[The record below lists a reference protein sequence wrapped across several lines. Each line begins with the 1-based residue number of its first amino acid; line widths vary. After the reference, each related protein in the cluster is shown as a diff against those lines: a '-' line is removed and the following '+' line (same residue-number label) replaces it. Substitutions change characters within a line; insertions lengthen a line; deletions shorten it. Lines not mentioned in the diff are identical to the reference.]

1 MADHIALNILKRHEN
16 DRLAAKILSGKSS
29 NKNDVYRDHLG
40 YWTIGYGHLI
50 TRDKLVTEHEARDHV
65 GGPWSDERC
74 ERMLALDYEA
84 KCFQLFSELPWA
96 EALPDWPKR
105 GLCNMAFQMGV
116 AGVKG
121 FPKMLAALR
130 LNDWDAARA
139 HALNSVW
146 AKEQTPAR
154 AAEVAAMIGNEAI
167 A

>member
-1 MADHIALNILKRHEN
+1 MADPIALEILRRQEGKRN
-16 DRLAAKILSGKSS
+16 DI
-29 NKNDVYRDHLG
+29 YRDHLG

-50 TRDKLVTEHEARDHV
+50 TRDKLVTEHEAREHV
-65 GGPWSDERC
+65 GAPWSDDRC
-74 ERMLALDYEA
+74 ERMLALDYEGV
-84 KCFQLFSELPWA
+84 CQRLFMELSWA
-96 EALPDWPKR
+96 EALPEWPKR

-116 AGVKG
+116 KGVLG

-130 LNDWDAARA
+130 LNDWAAARA

-154 AAEVAAMIGNEAI
+154 AAEVATMIGNEAI

>member
-1 MADHIALNILKRHEN
+1 MNDPIAIAILKRHE
-16 DRLAAKILSGKSS
+16 GKR
-29 NKNDVYRDHLG
+29 NDVYRDHLG

-74 ERMLALDYEA
+74 ERMLEIDYES
-84 KCFQLFSELPWA
+84 KCSQLFGELPWA
-96 EALPDWPKR
+96 GALPEWPRR
-105 GLCNMAFQMGV
+105 GLINMSFQMGV

-130 LNDWDAARA
+130 QSEWAEART

-154 AAEVAAMIGNEAI
+154 ALEVATMIGNEAI

>member
-1 MADHIALNILKRHEN
+1 MVDRVALDILKRQE
-16 DRLAAKILSGKSS
+16 GKR
-29 NKNDVYRDHLG
+29 NDVYRDHLG
-40 YWTIGYGHLI
+40 FWTVGYGHLI
-50 TRDKLVTEHEARDHV
+50 SRDKLVTEHEAREHV
-65 GGPWSDERC
+65 GAPWSDERC
-74 ERMLALDYEA
+74 ERQLALDYEA
-84 KCFQLFSELPWA
+84 RCHQLFMDLSWA
-96 EALPDWPKR
+96 EALPEWPKR

-146 AKEQTPAR
+146 SKEQTPAR

>member
-1 MADHIALNILKRHEN
+1 MVDQVAIDILKRQE
-16 DRLAAKILSGKSS
+16 GKRD
-29 NKNDVYRDHLG
+29 NVYRDHLG

-50 TRDKLVTEHEARDHV
+50 TRDKLVTENEAHDHV
-65 GGPWSDERC
+65 GAPWSDDRC
-74 ERMLALDYEA
+74 ERMLALDYEGV
-84 KCFQLFSELPWA
+84 CQRLFMEISWA
-96 EALPDWPKR
+96 EALPEWPKR

-116 AGVKG
+116 RGVLG

-139 HALNSVW
+139 HALNSTW

-154 AAEVAAMIGNEAI
+154 AAEVATMIGNEAI

>member
-1 MADHIALNILKRHEN
+1 MADRAALDILKRQE
-16 DRLAAKILSGKSS
+16 GKR
-29 NKNDVYRDHLG
+29 NDVYRDHLG

-50 TRDKLVTEHEARDHV
+50 ARDKLVTETEARDLV
-65 GGPWSDERC
+65 DAPWSDERC
-74 ERMLALDYEA
+74 ERMLALDYEGA
-84 KCFQLFSELPWA
+84 CQRLFMELSWA
-96 EALPDWPKR
+96 EALPEWPKR

-116 AGVKG
+116 KGVLG

-139 HALNSVW
+139 HALNSTW

-154 AAEVAAMIGNEAI
+154 AAEVATMIGNEAI

>member
-1 MADHIALNILKRHEN
+1 MTDRVALDILRRQE
-16 DRLAAKILSGKSS
+16 GKS
-29 NKNDVYRDHLG
+29 NTVYRDHLG

-50 TRDKLVTEHEARDHV
+50 SRDKLVTENEASDHV
-65 GGPWSDERC
+65 GAPWSDDRC
-74 ERMLALDYEA
+74 ERMLALDYEGV
-84 KCFQLFSELPWA
+84 CHRLFMELPWA
-96 EALPDWPKR
+96 DTLPEWPKR

-116 AGVKG
+116 RGVQG

-130 LNDWDAARA
+130 LNEWDAARA

-154 AAEVAAMIGNEAI
+154 AAEVATMIGNEAI